1 MPPQNNGFC
10 EFCLDLIPKILIK
23 EWNRKRTLD
32 RKIYCQEDFME
43 INTKREDKALVV
55 SVSGRMDAV
64 TASDFENALTEFIDQ
79 GDNSLV
85 IDFSD
90 LDYISSAGL
99 RSILGAAKKM
109 KGLKGKLFLAN
120 LKEVVKEVF
129 DISGFSAIIPIYDSV
144 ETALEAM

>member
-1 MPPQNNGFC
+1 MDITSKN
-10 EFCLDLIPKILIK
+10 
-23 EWNRKRTLD
+23 
-32 RKIYCQEDFME
+32 
-43 INTKREDKALVV
+43 EDKALII

-64 TASDFENALTEFIDQ
+64 TASDFENALTEFLDQ
-79 GDNSLV
+79 GNSALV

-99 RSILGAAKKM
+99 RSILASAKK
-109 KGLKGKLFLAN
+109 LKGMNGTLSLAC
-120 LKEVVKEVF
+120 LKEVVREVF

>member
-1 MPPQNNGFC
+1 M
-10 EFCLDLIPKILIK
+10 DI
-23 EWNRKRTLD
+23 T
-32 RKIYCQEDFME
+32 
-43 INTKREDKALVV
+43 TKNEDKALIV
-55 SVSGRMDAV
+55 SVNGRMDAV
-64 TASDFENALTEFIDQ
+64 TASDFENALTEFIGQ
-79 GDNSLV
+79 GNSSLV

-99 RSILGAAKKM
+99 RSILSTAKKM
-109 KGLKGKLFLAN
+109 KGMEGKLFLAN

>member
-1 MPPQNNGFC
+1 MDITSKN
-10 EFCLDLIPKILIK
+10 
-23 EWNRKRTLD
+23 
-32 RKIYCQEDFME
+32 
-43 INTKREDKALVV
+43 EDKALIV

-64 TASDFENALTEFIDQ
+64 TASDFENALTEFLDQ
-79 GDNSLV
+79 GNSALV

-99 RSILGAAKKM
+99 RSILASAKKM
-109 KGLKGKLFLAN
+109 KGLSGTLSLAC

>member
-1 MPPQNNGFC
+1 MDITSKN
-10 EFCLDLIPKILIK
+10 
-23 EWNRKRTLD
+23 
-32 RKIYCQEDFME
+32 
-43 INTKREDKALVV
+43 EDKALII

-64 TASDFENALTEFIDQ
+64 TASDFENALTEFLDQ
-79 GDNSLV
+79 GNSALI

-99 RSILGAAKKM
+99 RSILASAKKM
-109 KGLKGKLFLAN
+109 KGMNGTLSLAC

>member
-1 MPPQNNGFC
+1 M
-10 EFCLDLIPKILIK
+10 DI
-23 EWNRKRTLD
+23 T
-32 RKIYCQEDFME
+32 
-43 INTKREDKALVV
+43 TKNEDKALIV

-64 TASDFENALTEFIDQ
+64 TATDFENALTEFISQ
-79 GDNSLV
+79 GNSSLV

-99 RSILGAAKKM
+99 RSILGTAKKM
-109 KGLKGKLFLAN
+109 KGMEGKLFLAN

>member
-1 MPPQNNGFC
+1 M
-10 EFCLDLIPKILIK
+10 DITAKS
-23 EWNRKRTLD
+23 
-32 RKIYCQEDFME
+32 
-43 INTKREDKALVV
+43 EDKALVV

-64 TASDFENALTEFIDQ
+64 TASDFEKALTEYLDQ
-79 GDNSLV
+79 GNSALV

-99 RSILGAAKKM
+99 RSILATAKKM
-109 KGLKGKLFLAN
+109 KGMNGTLSLAN

-144 ETALEAM
+144 ETALGAV

>member
-1 MPPQNNGFC
+1 MDITSKN
-10 EFCLDLIPKILIK
+10 
-23 EWNRKRTLD
+23 
-32 RKIYCQEDFME
+32 
-43 INTKREDKALVV
+43 EDKALII

-64 TASDFENALTEFIDQ
+64 TASDFENALTEFLDQ
-79 GDNSLV
+79 GNSALI
-85 IDFSD
+85 IDFSN

-99 RSILGAAKKM
+99 RSILASAKKM
-109 KGLKGKLFLAN
+109 KGINGTLSLAC

>member
-1 MPPQNNGFC
+1 MDITAKN
-10 EFCLDLIPKILIK
+10 
-23 EWNRKRTLD
+23 
-32 RKIYCQEDFME
+32 
-43 INTKREDKALVV
+43 EDKAIVV

-64 TASDFENALTEFIDQ
+64 TASDFEKALTEYLDQ
-79 GDNSLV
+79 GNTALV

-99 RSILGAAKKM
+99 RSILATAKKM
-109 KGLKGKLFLAN
+109 KGMNGTLSLAN

-144 ETALEAM
+144 ETALGAV

>member
-1 MPPQNNGFC
+1 M
-10 EFCLDLIPKILIK
+10 DITSK
-23 EWNRKRTLD
+23 
-32 RKIYCQEDFME
+32 
-43 INTKREDKALVV
+43 NTDKAVIV

-64 TASDFENALTEFIDQ
+64 TASDFENALTGFLDQ
-79 GDNSLV
+79 GNSALV
-85 IDFSD
+85 IDFTD

-99 RSILGAAKKM
+99 RSILASAKKM
-109 KGLKGKLFLAN
+109 KGLNGTLSLAC